1 MLCCAFVIFRLLV
14 VVNTLKMA
22 CEGGDEASVNA
33 STRQMQIVGSTFVV
47 VENDEIYYFGV
58 QAPVQH
64 FPSPITHLIQR

>member
-1 MLCCAFVIFRLLV
+1 
-14 VVNTLKMA
+14 MA